1 MPTYP
6 DVTAPRLRLAL
17 LGTSLLALVACT
29 DTGTFDGDLRRF
41 GKGNVLD
48 TSGAALGATQDRP
61 GPDDR
66 GIITYSNYQV
76 AVARQGDTVE
86 SIAARTGI
94 PAQELASYNAISPNT
109 PLRKGEVVALP
120 RRVSA
125 ASAAPAIGTIASG
138 PIGGGMSAS
147 GGQIDVTTLA
157 SGAIDRAAGAQ
168 PVGQPAAP
176 VSAAPTAGEPVRHKV
191 LRGETAYT
199 IARLYNINV
208 RSLADWN
215 GLGSDLAVREGQIL
229 MIPVPSGNVATA
241 AAAPKPAVVNA
252 PGTQSATPVPPS
264 AAKPLPAEKTKPAAQ
279 KEAAPKVDVGKTTAA
294 SAARLAYPVQGKIIR
309 EYKKG
314 KNEGLDIGAAP
325 GTSVKAAAE
334 GTVAAI
340 TKDTGQI
347 PILVLRHANGL
358 LTVYANVDGIAVEK
372 GAKVSRGQTIAKV
385 RSGDPAFLHFEVRQ
399 GLNSVDPV
407 PYLQ

>member
-1 MPTYP
+1 MPTFR

-29 DTGTFDGDLRRF
+29 EAGSFDEDFRRF
-41 GKGNVLD
+41 GKGNVLN
-48 TSGAALGATQDRP
+48 TSDAALDATQDRP
-61 GPDDR
+61 SADDR

-94 PAQELASYNAISPNT
+94 PAQELASYNAIAPGT

-120 RRVSA
+120 RRVA
-125 ASAAPAIGTIASG
+125 AAPAIGSIPQGPAGSG
-138 PIGGGMSAS
+138 ISAS
-147 GGQIDVTTLA
+147 GGQIDVTSLA
-157 SGAIDRAAGAQ
+157 SGAIDRAAGTQ
-168 PVGQPAAP
+168 PMGQPAAP
-176 VSAAPTAGEPVRHKV
+176 VSAAPATGEPVRHKV

-199 IARLYNINV
+199 IARLYNVNV

-241 AAAPKPAVVNA
+241 AAQPAVINV

-264 AAKPLPAEKTKPAAQ
+264 AATPLPAEKTKPAAQ
-279 KEAAPKVDVGKTTAA
+279 KESTPKVNVGKTTAA

-314 KNEGLDIGAAP
+314 KNEGLDIAASAGAP
-325 GTSVKAAAE
+325 VKAAAE

-385 RSGDPAFLHFEVRQ
+385 RAGDPAFLHFEVRQ

>member
-1 MPTYP
+1 MPTFR

-17 LGTSLLALVACT
+17 LGTSLLVLVACT
-29 DTGTFDGDLRRF
+29 EAGSFDEDFRRF

-48 TSGAALGATQDRP
+48 TSGAALDATQDRP
-61 GPDDR
+61 SADDR

-94 PAQELASYNAISPNT
+94 PAQELASYNAIAPNT

-120 RRVSA
+120 RRVA
-125 ASAAPAIGTIASG
+125 AAAPAVGGIASG
-138 PIGGGMSAS
+138 PIGAPVSAS

-157 SGAIDRAAGAQ
+157 SGAIDRAAGTQ

-176 VSAAPTAGEPVRHKV
+176 VSAAPMAGEPVRHKV

-199 IARLYNINV
+199 IARLYNVNV

-229 MIPVPSGNVATA
+229 MVPAPSGTVATA
-241 AAAPKPAVVNA
+241 AAKPAVVNA

-279 KEAAPKVDVGKTTAA
+279 KETAPKVDVGKTTSA

-314 KNEGLDIGAAP
+314 KNEGLDIGASA
-325 GTSVKAAAE
+325 GSSVKAAAD

-358 LTVYANVDGIAVEK
+358 LTVYANVDGITVEK

>member
-1 MPTYP
+1 MPIFR

-29 DTGTFDGDLRRF
+29 EAGSFDEDFRRF

-48 TSGAALGATQDRP
+48 TSDAALGATKERP

-94 PAQELASYNAISPNT
+94 PAQELASYNAIAPNT

-120 RRVSA
+120 RQVA
-125 ASAAPAIGTIASG
+125 AAPAIGSISAG
-138 PIGGGMSAS
+138 PIGGGVSAS

-157 SGAIDRAAGAQ
+157 SGAIDRAAGTQ
-168 PVGQPAAP
+168 PSGQLAAP
-176 VSAAPTAGEPVRHKV
+176 VGATPAAGEPVRHKV

-199 IARLYNINV
+199 IARLYNVNV

-229 MIPVPSGNVATA
+229 MIPVPAGNVATA
-241 AAAPKPAVVNA
+241 AAQPAVVNA

-279 KEAAPKVDVGKTTAA
+279 KESTPKVDVGKTTAA
-294 SAARLAYPVQGKIIR
+294 SSARLAYPVQGKIIR

-314 KNEGLDIGAAP
+314 KNEGLDIGASA
-325 GTSVKAAAE
+325 GASVKAAAD

-385 RSGDPAFLHFEVRQ
+385 RAGDPAFLHFEVRQ

>member
-1 MPTYP
+1 MPTFR

-29 DTGTFDGDLRRF
+29 EAGSFDEDFRRF
-41 GKGNVLD
+41 GKGNVLN
-48 TSGAALGATQDRP
+48 TSDAALDATQDRP
-61 GPDDR
+61 SADNR

-94 PAQELASYNAISPNT
+94 PAQELASYNAIAPGT

-120 RRVSA
+120 RRVA
-125 ASAAPAIGTIASG
+125 AAPAIGSIPQGPVGSG
-138 PIGGGMSAS
+138 ISAS
-147 GGQIDVTTLA
+147 GGQIDVTSLA

-168 PVGQPAAP
+168 PMGQPAAP
-176 VSAAPTAGEPVRHKV
+176 VSAAPAAGEPVRHKV

-199 IARLYNINV
+199 IARLYNVNV

-241 AAAPKPAVVNA
+241 AAQPAVINA

-264 AAKPLPAEKTKPAAQ
+264 AATPLPAEKTKPAAQ
-279 KEAAPKVDVGKTTAA
+279 KESTPKVDVGKTTAA

-314 KNEGLDIGAAP
+314 KNEGLDIAASAGAP
-325 GTSVKAAAE
+325 VKAAAE

-385 RSGDPAFLHFEVRQ
+385 RAGDPAFLHFEVRQ

>member
-1 MPTYP
+1 MPTFR

-29 DTGTFDGDLRRF
+29 EAGSFDEDFRRF

-48 TSGAALGATQDRP
+48 TSDAAIGATQERP
-61 GPDDR
+61 SADDR
-66 GIITYSNYQV
+66 GIITYSSYQV

-94 PAQELASYNAISPNT
+94 PAQELASYNATSPNT

-120 RRVSA
+120 RRVA
-125 ASAAPAIGTIASG
+125 AAPAMGSIASG
-138 PIGGGMSAS
+138 PIGGGVSAS

-168 PVGQPAAP
+168 PMGQPVAP
-176 VSAAPTAGEPVRHKV
+176 VSAAPAAGEPVRHKV

-199 IARLYNINV
+199 IARLYNVNV

-229 MIPVPSGNVATA
+229 MIPVTSGNMQTA
-241 AAAPKPAVVNA
+241 AAQPATVNA
-252 PGTQSATPVPPS
+252 PGTKSATPVPPS

-279 KEAAPKVDVGKTTAA
+279 KEPTPKVDVGKTTAA

-314 KNEGLDIGAAP
+314 KNEGLDIGAGA
-325 GTSVKAAAE
+325 GTPVKAAAD

-385 RSGDPAFLHFEVRQ
+385 RSGDPSFLHFEVRQ

-407 PYLQ
+407 PYLK